1 MIKLTKNI
9 NEANLITHGGTFH
22 PDDVFSTIF
31 LNKMFPNS
39 IVYRATQIPEKF
51 NGNQIIYDIGYGSF
65 DHHGPNAKMRNDKIK
80 YSSFGLLWKE
90 YGLSYLSKITEN
102 YEKLW
107 QIIDEKLVM
116 QIDGIDN
123 GNFPKI
129 EADYK
134 LMDLDNVIDLF
145 NKAWNEN
152 VDNDQNFQQ
161 ACMIA
166 ELIFDRLLLKEKAK
180 LEAQKEV
187 ETSIAQ
193 NNHQEIL
200 ILDKYMP
207 YQEFI
212 LESKNKKANDI
223 LYVIFKSNR
232 RGYTI
237 RAVTKELGSFES
249 RKKFPKEWAGLRNED
264 LQKVTGVKTA
274 TFCHNACFICVADE
288 LTDAIK
294 LAKLAVESGDGAKN

>member
-207 YQEFI
+207 YNDALF
-212 LESKNKKANDI
+212 ESKNPAAATIKI
-223 LYVIFKSNR
+223 IIFPSNR
-232 RGYTI
+232 GGYNIKPRTI
-237 RAVTKELGSFES
+237 SKESKELLVN
-249 RKKFPKEWAGLRNED
+249 FPKEYLGLSDEKLEQASHIRGARFVHINGFLASANTLDAALLLANQALENKED
-264 LQKVTGVKTA
+264 
-274 TFCHNACFICVADE
+274 
-288 LTDAIK
+288 
-294 LAKLAVESGDGAKN
+294 